1 MARVLVRR
9 MKTVTRHSLAALGKC
24 LLTGSFVQ
32 LTISSGLA
40 TVVMEKD
47 SAPHQQ
53 ELDQRVV
60 QQHGESLELD
70 VRWRIQRLL
79 EEICQ
84 LLLVVEGL
92 SWIGLRLMNV
102 LTGRP

>member
-24 LLTGSFVQ
+24 LLTEYYALF
-32 LTISSGLA
+32 THFSGLA
-40 TVVMEKD
+40 TVAMEKD

-53 ELDQRVV
+53 ELDQQVDH
-60 QQHGESLELD
+60 QHGETLEQD

-102 LTGRP
+102 

>member
-1 MARVLVRR
+1 
-9 MKTVTRHSLAALGKC
+9 MKTVTRNSLAALGKC
-24 LLTGSFVQ
+24 LLTGYYALVTYF
-32 LTISSGLA
+32 SGLA
-40 TVVMEKD
+40 TVAMEKD

-60 QQHGESLELD
+60 QQHIESLERD

-92 SWIGLRLMNV
+92 SWIGLRLMSV